1 MSKTPVY
8 HIDSIAEIVGGE
20 VIRLFNNNQIERL
33 SIDSRKIINPESLLF
48 FALKGPQHDGH
59 QFIRE
64 LYNRGV
70 RNFVVSH
77 TRENIDLLFE
87 ANIIRVADTRQALQ
101 DLAAH
106 HRTQCAIPTI
116 GITGSN
122 GKTIVKEW
130 LYQLLQ
136 HRHNI
141 VRSPKSY
148 NSQVGVPLSV
158 WGIEGNHNLGIFEA
172 GISEP
177 GEMENLQ
184 QIVRPNIGIF
194 NNLREAHD
202 AQFETRNAKA
212 AEKLKLFKG
221 AETLIVNGD
230 SPEISAAISGVSWL
244 DQTRII
250 RFSFKNADADYFVS
264 NIDRIEEMAVLT
276 ILHNREEQVVR
287 IPFNDNGSIQNA
299 LACYAT
305 ACELGVSRRELVS
318 GLATLQPV
326 AMRLQLIEGING
338 CSIVNDAYNSDMGS
352 LEIALDFANQQRFL
366 KRKTLILSDI
376 LQSGISA
383 QELYSRV
390 ADMCQRKEIDRII
403 GIGPDISAHQNLF
416 SNGTFYPH
424 TEAFLDAYRS
434 DMFHNE
440 LVLVKGARSFRFE
453 RISRLLEQKLHET
466 VLEIRLDALIH
477 NLNYFRS
484 KLAPHVSVMVMVKA
498 FSYGMGSAEIAHLLE
513 YNKVDYLA
521 VAYTDEGVALR
532 KSGVKVPIMVMNPE
546 VSSYEAIIRYQLE
559 PELYSIRTINAF
571 VAACK
576 AASPEEPQHVHL
588 KFDTGMHR
596 LGFTAGDMEKLEK
609 GLKDFSG
616 IRVTSAF
623 SHLAAAGSAKHDDFT
638 LRQIDTFR
646 QITQRLKQVL
656 GYNFKRHILNSAG
669 VLRFPNFQFDM
680 IRLGIGLYGYLDH
693 PEAKENVQ
701 VTSRLKTIISQV
713 KHLKSGDTVGYN
725 RAGVINGPTKIAI
738 LPVGYADG
746 FSRRLGNGA
755 GEVSIGGYRAKTV
768 GDICMDM
775 CMVDVSEIP
784 CHEGDAVEVFG
795 EDISLPELADKMK
808 TIPYEVITGISRR
821 VKRVYIQD

>member
-1 MSKTPVY
+1 M
-8 HIDSIAEIVGGE
+8 GGE
-20 VIRLFNNNQIERL
+20 VIRLFRNNKIERL

-87 ANIIRVADTRQALQ
+87 ANIIRVEDTRKALQ

-106 HRTQCAIPTI
+106 HRTHCAIPTI

-136 HRHNI
+136 RRHNI

-158 WGIEGNHNLGIFEA
+158 WTIEGNHNLGIFEV

-202 AQFETRNAKA
+202 AQFESRNAKA

-230 SPEISAAISGVSWL
+230 SPEIKAAISGVSWL

-250 RFSFKNADADYFVS
+250 RFSFEDSGAEYYVS
-264 NIDRIEEMAVLT
+264 NIERMGEMAVLT
-276 ILHNREEQVVR
+276 ILHNNEEQVVR

-305 ACELGVSRRELVS
+305 CCELGMSRRELVS

-326 AMRLQLIEGING
+326 AMRLQLIEGTNG
-338 CSIVNDAYNSDMGS
+338 CSIINDAYNSDMGS

-376 LQSGISA
+376 LQSGIST
-383 QELYSRV
+383 EKLYGRV
-390 ADMCQRKEIDRII
+390 ADMCRGKEIDRVI

-416 SNGTFYPH
+416 SNGTFYPN
-424 TEAFLDAYRS
+424 TEAFLDAYRA

-477 NLNYFRS
+477 NLNYFRA

-498 FSYGMGSAEIAHLLE
+498 FSYGMGSSEIAHLLE

-546 VSSYEAIIRYQLE
+546 VSSYDAIIRYQLE
-559 PELYSIRTINAF
+559 PELFSIRTIKSF

-576 AASPEEPQHVHL
+576 AASPEEPQHIHL

-596 LGFTAGDMEKLEK
+596 LGFSADDLEKLGK
-609 GLKDFSG
+609 ILKDFSG
-616 IRVTSAF
+616 IKVASAF
-623 SHLAAAGSAKHDDFT
+623 SHLAAAGSPEHDDFT
-638 LRQIDTFR
+638 HQQINVFR

-680 IRLGIGLYGYLDH
+680 IRLGIGLYGYSTH
-693 PEAKENVQ
+693 PEAQQNLQ
-701 VTSRLKTIISQV
+701 ITSRLKTIISQI
-713 KHLKSGDTVGYN
+713 KHLNPGDTVGYD
-725 RAGVINGPTKIAI
+725 RAGVISASSRIAV

-746 FSRRLGNGA
+746 FSRRLGNGV
-755 GEVSIGGYRAKTV
+755 GEVSIAGYRAKTV
-768 GDICMDM
+768 GNICMDM

-784 CHEGDAVEVFG
+784 CHEGDSVEVFG
-795 EDISLPELADKMK
+795 EDISLPELAEKME
-808 TIPYEVITGISRR
+808 TIPYEVVAGISRR
-821 VKRVYIQD
+821 VKRVYIQE